1 MARILLTGASSFTG
15 LWIAE
20 AMAAA
25 GHEVVAPLTREADA
39 YSGLRGERVARL
51 AGSAERVFVAPLDSD
66 RFRDLARAGRF
77 DVLAH
82 HAADIPGYRSPD
94 YDAVAG
100 AARNLAGAEA
110 AVRAASAGGCRAL
123 ISTATVFEPGE
134 GGEGPHAP
142 AVSPYGIS
150 KGLTGQALA
159 GFAAQASLA
168 FGRFVIANPFG
179 VLEEGRMA
187 WSLFQ
192 AWFRGEPG
200 RVLTPA
206 YVRDNQPVPDLAAAY
221 ARLAERL
228 LSAGEPVR
236 LDARP
241 SGLVGTQGDFA
252 RRLAAEAAPRLGLAC
267 DLVLND
273 QVDFPEPRV
282 RVNAEP
288 CLPTGWTGEA
298 FFDAYCAYYARLAA
312 EGRLNGP
319 A

>member
-20 AMAAA
+20 ALAGA
-25 GHEVVAPLTREADA
+25 GHEVVVPLTRGVDA
-39 YSGLRGERVARL
+39 YTGLRGERVARL
-51 AGSAERVFVAPLDSD
+51 AASAAPVFNAPLDSD
-66 RFRDLARAGRF
+66 LFRDLARTGRF
-77 DVLAH
+77 DLFAH

-94 YDAVAG
+94 YDVAEG
-100 AARNLAGAEA
+100 VARNLAGAEA
-110 AVRAASAGGCRAL
+110 AVRAAADGGCRAL
-123 ISTATVFEPGE
+123 VSTATVFEPGE
-134 GGEGPHAP
+134 GGEGPDAP
-142 AVSPYGIS
+142 AVSPYGLS

-159 GFAAQASLA
+159 GYAANAGLS

-206 YVRDNQPVPDLAAAY
+206 YVRDNQPVTALAAAY
-221 ARLAERL
+221 ARLAEKL
-228 LSAGEPVR
+228 LAAAGPVR

-252 RRLAAEAAPRLGLAC
+252 RRLAAEAGPRLGLAC
-267 DLVLND
+267 DLVLNE
-273 QVDFPEPRV
+273 QIDFPEPRV
-282 RVNAEP
+282 RVNDEP
-288 CLPTGWTGEA
+288 CLPPGWSGET
-298 FFDAYCAYYARLAA
+298 FFDAYAAYYARLEA

>member
-1 MARILLTGASSFTG
+1 MTGASSFTG

-20 AMAAA
+20 ALATA
-25 GHEVVAPLTREADA
+25 GHEVVAPLTRQADG
-39 YSGLRGERVARL
+39 YPGLRGERVARL
-51 AGSAERVFVAPLDSD
+51 SASAARVFEAPLDSD
-66 RFRDLARAGRF
+66 QFRDLARTGGF
-77 DVLAH
+77 DLFAH
-82 HAADIPGYRSPD
+82 HGADIPGYRSPD
-94 YDAVAG
+94 YDVAAG
-100 AARNLAGAEA
+100 VARNLAGAGP
-110 AVRAASAGGCRAL
+110 AVRAAADGGCRVL

-134 GGEGPHAP
+134 GGEGPDAP
-142 AVSPYGIS
+142 AVSPYGLS

-159 GFAAQASLA
+159 GFAEEAGLS

-179 VLEEGRMA
+179 VLEEGRMG

-206 YVRDNQPVPDLAAAY
+206 YVRDNQPVPHLADAY
-221 ARLAERL
+221 VRLAGRL
-228 LSAGEPVR
+228 LESDRPVK

-252 RRLAAEAAPRLGLAC
+252 KRLAAEAGPRLGLAC
-267 DLVLND
+267 DLVLNN

-282 RVNAEP
+282 RVNDEP
-288 CLPTGWTGEA
+288 CLPSGWRGEA
-298 FFDAYCAYYARLAA
+298 FFDAYTNYYARLAA
-312 EGRLNGP
+312 GGRFNGP

>member
-20 AMAAA
+20 ALAEA
-25 GHEVVAPLTREADA
+25 GHEVVSPLTRGEGD
-39 YSGLRGERVARL
+39 YPGLRGERVARL
-51 AGSAERVFVAPLDSD
+51 AASATRVFEAPLDSD
-66 RFRDLARAGRF
+66 RFRDLARTGRF
-77 DVLAH
+77 DLFAH

-94 YDAVAG
+94 YDVAAG
-100 AARNLAGAEA
+100 VARNLAGAEA
-110 AVRAASAGGCRAL
+110 AVRAAAQGGCRAL

-134 GGEGPHAP
+134 GGEGPDSP
-142 AVSPYGIS
+142 AVSPYGLS

-159 GFAAQASLA
+159 GYAGSTGLS

-179 VLEEGRMA
+179 VLEEGRMG

-206 YVRDNQPVPDLAAAY
+206 YVRDNQPVPALAEAY
-221 ARLAERL
+221 ARLAGRL
-228 LSAGEPVR
+228 LAAATPVR

-252 RRLAAEAAPRLGLAC
+252 RRLAAEAGPRLGLAC

-282 RVNAEP
+282 RVNDEP
-288 CLPTGWTGEA
+288 CLPPGWTGEA
-298 FFDAYCAYYARLAA
+298 FFDAYADYYARLAA
-312 EGRLNGP
+312 EGRLAGP

>member
-20 AMAAA
+20 ALAAA
-25 GHEVVAPLTREADA
+25 GHEVVAPLTRQADG
-39 YSGLRGERVARL
+39 YPGLRGERVARL
-51 AGSAERVFVAPLDSD
+51 SASAARVFEAPLDSD
-66 RFRDLARAGRF
+66 RFRDLARTGGF
-77 DVLAH
+77 DLFAH
-82 HAADIPGYRSPD
+82 HGADIPGYRSPD
-94 YDAVAG
+94 YDVAAG
-100 AARNLAGAEA
+100 VARNLAGAGP
-110 AVRAASAGGCRAL
+110 AVRAAADGGCRVL

-134 GGEGPHAP
+134 GGEGPDAP
-142 AVSPYGIS
+142 AVSPYGLS

-159 GFAAQASLA
+159 GFAEEAGLS

-179 VLEEGRMA
+179 VLEEGRMG

-206 YVRDNQPVPDLAAAY
+206 YVRDNQPVPHLADAY
-221 ARLAERL
+221 VRLAGRL
-228 LSAGEPVR
+228 LESDRPVK
-236 LDARP
+236 LDAHP

-252 RRLAAEAAPRLGLAC
+252 KRLAAEAGPRLGLAC
-267 DLVLND
+267 DLVLNN

-282 RVNAEP
+282 RVNDEP
-288 CLPTGWTGEA
+288 CLPSGWRGEA
-298 FFDAYCAYYARLAA
+298 FFDAYTDYYARLAA
-312 EGRLNGP
+312 EGRFNGP

>member
-51 AGSAERVFVAPLDSD
+51 AGSAERVFAAPLDSD

>member
-236 LDARP
+236 LDSRP

>member
-20 AMAAA
+20 ALAAA
-25 GHEVVAPLTREADA
+25 GHEVVAPLTRQADG
-39 YSGLRGERVARL
+39 YPGLRGERVARL
-51 AGSAERVFVAPLDSD
+51 SASAARVFEAPLDSD
-66 RFRDLARAGRF
+66 RFRDLARTGGF
-77 DVLAH
+77 DLFAH
-82 HAADIPGYRSPD
+82 HGADIPGYRSPD
-94 YDAVAG
+94 YDVAAG
-100 AARNLAGAEA
+100 VARNLAGAGP
-110 AVRAASAGGCRAL
+110 AVRAAADGGCRVL

-134 GGEGPHAP
+134 GGEGPDAP
-142 AVSPYGIS
+142 AVSPYGLS

-159 GFAAQASLA
+159 GFAEEAGLS

-179 VLEEGRMA
+179 VLEEGRLG

-206 YVRDNQPVPDLAAAY
+206 YVRDNQPVPHLADAY
-221 ARLAERL
+221 VRLAGRL
-228 LSAGEPVR
+228 LESDRPVK

-252 RRLAAEAAPRLGLAC
+252 KRLAAEAGPRLGLAC
-267 DLVLND
+267 DLVLNN

-282 RVNAEP
+282 RVNDEP
-288 CLPTGWTGEA
+288 CLPSGWRGEA
-298 FFDAYCAYYARLAA
+298 FFDAYTDYYARLAA
-312 EGRLNGP
+312 EGRFNGP

>member
-20 AMAAA
+20 ALAAS
-25 GHEVVAPLTREADA
+25 GHEVIAPLTRKADA
-39 YSGLRGERVARL
+39 YPGLRGERVARL
-51 AGSAERVFVAPLDSD
+51 SASAARVFEAPLDSD
-66 RFRDLARAGRF
+66 RFRDLARTGGF
-77 DVLAH
+77 DLFAH
-82 HAADIPGYRSPD
+82 HGADIPGYRSPD
-94 YDAVAG
+94 YDVAAG
-100 AARNLAGAEA
+100 VARNLAGAGP
-110 AVRAASAGGCRAL
+110 AVRAAADGGCRVL

-134 GGEGPHAP
+134 GGEGPDAP
-142 AVSPYGIS
+142 AVSPYGLS

-159 GFAAQASLA
+159 GFAEEVGLS

-179 VLEEGRMA
+179 VLEEGRMG

-206 YVRDNQPVPDLAAAY
+206 YVRDNQPVPHLADAY
-221 ARLAERL
+221 VRLAGRL
-228 LSAGEPVR
+228 LESDRPVK

-252 RRLAAEAAPRLGLAC
+252 KRLAAEAGPRLGLAC
-267 DLVLND
+267 DLVLNN

-282 RVNAEP
+282 RVNDEP
-288 CLPTGWTGEA
+288 CLPSGWRGEA
-298 FFDAYCAYYARLAA
+298 FFDAYTDYYARLAA
-312 EGRLNGP
+312 EGRFNGP

>member
-20 AMAAA
+20 ALAGA
-25 GHEVVAPLTREADA
+25 GHEVTATLTRGESD
-39 YSGLRGERVARL
+39 YPGLRGERVARL
-51 AGSAERVFVAPLDSD
+51 AASATRVFEAPLDSD
-66 RFRDLARAGRF
+66 RFRDLARTGRF
-77 DVLAH
+77 DLFAH

-94 YDAVAG
+94 YDVAAG
-100 AARNLAGAEA
+100 VARNLAGAEA
-110 AVRAASAGGCRAL
+110 AVRAAAQGGCRAL

-134 GGEGPHAP
+134 GGEGPDAP
-142 AVSPYGIS
+142 AVSPYGLS

-159 GFAAQASLA
+159 GYARSTGLS

-179 VLEEGRMA
+179 VLEEGRMG

-206 YVRDNQPVPDLAAAY
+206 YVRDNQPVPALAEAYAGLAGRLLAAA
-221 ARLAERL
+221 
-228 LSAGEPVR
+228 SPVR

-241 SGLVGTQGDFA
+241 SGLVGTQGEFA
-252 RRLAAEAAPRLGLAC
+252 RRLAAEAGPRLGLAC

-282 RVNAEP
+282 RVNDEP
-288 CLPTGWTGEA
+288 CLPPGWTGEA
-298 FFDAYCAYYARLAA
+298 FFDAYADYYARLAA
-312 EGRLNGP
+312 EGRLAGP

>member
-20 AMAAA
+20 ALAAA
-25 GHEVVAPLTREADA
+25 GHEVVAPLTRQADG
-39 YSGLRGERVARL
+39 YPGLRGERVARL
-51 AGSAERVFVAPLDSD
+51 SASAARVFEAPLDSD
-66 RFRDLARAGRF
+66 RFRDLARTGGF
-77 DVLAH
+77 DLFAH
-82 HAADIPGYRSPD
+82 HGADIPGYRSPD
-94 YDAVAG
+94 YDVAAG
-100 AARNLAGAEA
+100 VARNLAGAGP
-110 AVRAASAGGCRAL
+110 AVRAAADGGCRVL

-134 GGEGPHAP
+134 GGEGPDAP
-142 AVSPYGIS
+142 AVSPYGLS

-159 GFAAQASLA
+159 GFAEEAGLS

-179 VLEEGRMA
+179 VLEEGRMG

-206 YVRDNQPVPDLAAAY
+206 YVRDNQPVPHLADAY
-221 ARLAERL
+221 VRLAGRL
-228 LSAGEPVR
+228 LESDRPVK
-236 LDARP
+236 LDAHP

-252 RRLAAEAAPRLGLAC
+252 KRLAAEAGPRLGLTC
-267 DLVLND
+267 DLVLNN

-282 RVNAEP
+282 RVNDEP
-288 CLPTGWTGEA
+288 CLPSGWRGEA
-298 FFDAYCAYYARLAA
+298 FFDAYTDYYARLAA
-312 EGRLNGP
+312 EGRFNGP